1 LPKTL
6 LHTID
11 NKRGDVLRST
21 FIRKA
26 VESYMKT
33 KKERLAIDS
42 ALVAAAASAT
52 NFGPILTVHQGS
64 TSIHS

>member
-6 LHTID
+6 LRTID

-33 KKERLAIDS
+33 KKEGLAIDS
-42 ALVAAAASAT
+42 ALVAAAASPT
-52 NFGPILTVHQGS
+52 NFSPILTVHQGS